1 MRAGVIPFGY
11 AYLEGQLVK
20 DPREYKT
27 LLQIQKLWKSGKS
40 CSDIAAVLNN
50 QKTPTR
56 RGKRWGK
63 SVIARILKRQEEQKS
78 YHKDDLWDLTYMSVM
93 YGNQKIEIA
102 SSDNAKIFNRLVRKW
117 QVQLIDYQLSNR
129 SQLFDTE
136 LFIMPLDQLLAY
148 KSMLGRDVDLEDIKD
163 ITGQSM

>member
-1 MRAGVIPFGY
+1 MKYRKLPTEDETCAALAWLVVLIDKASCPYQIVGGLAAKAYGSMRPLVDIDLYVPGKCLEKLSALAGS
-11 AYLEGQLVK
+11 YLLH
-20 DPREYKT
+20 P
-27 LLQIQKLWKSGKS
+27 
-40 CSDIAAVLNN
+40 
-50 QKTPTR
+50 PT
-56 RGKRWGK
+56 
-63 SVIARILKRQEEQKS
+63 
-78 YHKDDLWDLTYMSVM
+78 YHKDDAWDLTYMSVM

-163 ITGQSM
+163 ITGRSM